1 MAEFR
6 WLGHNCFR
14 MKAREATILTD
25 PLDRITG
32 YAMPKQT
39 ADIVTISH
47 DHPGHNNLNGVRP
60 PYQVVNGPGEY
71 ELHDVFITGIRT
83 YHDVEKGA
91 THGYNTMYLITV
103 EGIVICH
110 LGDLGHP
117 LTEEQIEA
125 VSECDIL
132 LVPAGGGTVL
142 SPEAAADLIAQIAPK
157 IVIPMQYATPNGD
170 RELGTVEAFAKRLG
184 VDMPETLDKLV
195 IRQSELPEAMRLVV
209 LAPESD
215 AAKRP

>member
-14 MKAREATILTD
+14 IKAREATILTD

-32 YAMPKQT
+32 YAMQKQT

-47 DHPGHNNLNGVRP
+47 EHQGHINLNGVKP
-60 PYQVVNGPGEY
+60 DFQVLLGPGEY
-71 ELHDVFITGIRT
+71 ELHDIFITGIRT
-83 YHDVEKGA
+83 YHDAEKGA
-91 THGYNTMYLITV
+91 RHGYNTIYLIEV

-117 LTEEQIEA
+117 LTEEQAEA
-125 VSECDIL
+125 ISECDVL
-132 LVPAGGGTVL
+132 LVPAGGGNVIT
-142 SPEAAADLIAQIAPK
+142 SDQAAELIAQVAPK

-170 RELGTVEAFAKRLG
+170 ANLGQLAPFAKRLG
-184 VDMPETLDKLV
+184 MEMPEAIDKLV
-195 IRQSELPEAMRLVV
+195 IRQSELPETARLVV
-209 LAPESD
+209 LTPESD
-215 AAKRP
+215 AVRR

>member
-14 MKAREATILTD
+14 IKAREATILTD

-32 YAMPKQT
+32 YAMQKQT

-47 DHPGHNNLNGVRP
+47 EHQGHINLNGVKP
-60 PYQVVNGPGEY
+60 DFQVLRGPGEY
-71 ELHDVFITGIRT
+71 ELHDIFITGIRT
-83 YHDVEKGA
+83 YHDAEKGVR
-91 THGYNTMYLITV
+91 HGYNTIYLIEV

-117 LTEEQIEA
+117 LTEEQAEA
-125 VSECDIL
+125 ISECDVL
-132 LVPAGGGTVL
+132 LIPAGGGNVIT
-142 SPEAAADLIAQIAPK
+142 SDQAAELIAQVAPK

-170 RELGTVEAFAKRLG
+170 ANLEQLAPFAKRLG
-184 VDMPETLDKLV
+184 MEMPEAIDKLV
-195 IRQSELPEAMRLVV
+195 IRQSELPETARLVV
-209 LAPESD
+209 LTPESD
-215 AAKRP
+215 AVRR